1 MRRSGRGTTTAA
13 PRGSARATAL
23 EPRARPPARPP
34 LATNMPPPPPAKIN
48 SGRPPRSASGLSGS
62 QAQPERQMLL
72 GLLYL
77 LYESSRYARHHMK
90 RAVEPSGQRNG
101 FSRKR

>member
-13 PRGSARATAL
+13 PCGSARATAL

-34 LATNMPPPPPAKIN
+34 LATNMPPPPLK
-48 SGRPPRSASGLSGS
+48 RSTAEGLLVPILGS
-62 QAQPERQMLL
+62 QALRHNPGRQMLL

-77 LYESSRYARHHMK
+77 LYESSRYVRQYIYYTSLLGT
-90 RAVEPSGQRNG
+90 RVTT
-101 FSRKR
+101 